1 MKKAIY
7 LYIIGAIAIL
17 TGCEE
22 TGYRKSFDEIDE
34 LINDY
39 PAQARLYLNRA
50 DSNENK
56 AYYKLLDTKIAVRQ
70 GFYTAT
76 EYDNI
81 NSCIRV
87 FEANRDSDNLMWAL
101 YYKASMKLHGERD
114 TTSAKS
120 LYQRISQING
130 NRCTQV
136 MAETYNQLC
145 QIGKTEHVGSLQQ
158 MARALED
165 TLLLAHSYVYQA
177 LQENQPDYADK
188 AFSLLEEKGDRQGRL
203 RLCHEY
209 VRALVDADAPDSLIM
224 RYLPEAITPKTPV
237 GFFTASRHLFNHAHP
252 EFVKEYMKKHGTTV
266 IDYDKEKT
274 FFYSSATYA
283 MIANMYFV
291 AIREGNKSVA
301 DSLLQEMRSIEDVF
315 EKEENYHN
323 EKEVGLMYEG
333 GNARYRYLRNK
344 TYVSYGIIAILVVLL
359 LLAYWHIRRM
369 KRANRIISSL
379 TESVHQLKDVE
390 NPALSDRCDKL
401 SHEIDNQLRRL
412 KHREADIASYKQQVE
427 QLEDVSQ
434 GLLIYSRIIKNEN
447 ISQIGRNGTS
457 QFLASFRLIDKSY
470 AAYLTDLDL
479 NPSASLFCI
488 LYHLGKTDEEVMQI
502 MQYTL
507 ANVRT
512 RKSRVKADTGATSFD
527 DLITKQG
534 KM

>member
-209 VRALVDADAPDSLIM
+209 VRALVDADAPDS
-224 RYLPEAITPKTPV
+224 
-237 GFFTASRHLFNHAHP
+237 
-252 EFVKEYMKKHGTTV
+252 
-266 IDYDKEKT
+266 
-274 FFYSSATYA
+274 
-283 MIANMYFV
+283 
-291 AIREGNKSVA
+291 
-301 DSLLQEMRSIEDVF
+301 
-315 EKEENYHN
+315 
-323 EKEVGLMYEG
+323 
-333 GNARYRYLRNK
+333 
-344 TYVSYGIIAILVVLL
+344 
-359 LLAYWHIRRM
+359 
-369 KRANRIISSL
+369 
-379 TESVHQLKDVE
+379 
-390 NPALSDRCDKL
+390 
-401 SHEIDNQLRRL
+401 
-412 KHREADIASYKQQVE
+412 
-427 QLEDVSQ
+427 
-434 GLLIYSRIIKNEN
+434 
-447 ISQIGRNGTS
+447 
-457 QFLASFRLIDKSY
+457 
-470 AAYLTDLDL
+470 
-479 NPSASLFCI
+479 
-488 LYHLGKTDEEVMQI
+488 
-502 MQYTL
+502 
-507 ANVRT
+507 
-512 RKSRVKADTGATSFD
+512 
-527 DLITKQG
+527 
-534 KM
+534 